1 MQKTFLALAAL
12 ISAVL
17 LHTGSVHADGYP
29 WCAQYNT
36 VAGGQNCGFS
46 TLQQCRASVSG
57 VGGFCVPNPWVQAQ
71 VNQSRRRYRQR
82 LW

>member
-1 MQKTFLALAAL
+1 MQRIFLAVAAL
-12 ISAVL
+12 TSAVL
-17 LHTGSVHADGYP
+17 LHPGSAQAQNYP
-29 WCAQYNT
+29 WCAQYNSGF
-36 VAGGQNCGFS
+36 GGQNCGFS

-57 VGGFCVPNPWVQAQ
+57 VGGFCVPNPMVQAQ